1 MYLGYERDRFDM
13 TLVVV
18 PVRFPPSSHSA
29 ATLREAARVAEE
41 RDADLTV
48 LHVDLFQR
56 SGGVSRSDLKRAV
69 EERIGRL
76 DRVRY
81 VVRRGFLVEETIL
94 EEIVAEGADVVVIGS
109 KQAGRWRRMVQ
120 KLLSDPD
127 IDEFLRGQL
136 DCTVITVDADGET
149 TGDERDGDGD
159 VPLPNDGDD

>member
-1 MYLGYERDRFDM
+1 M

-18 PVRFPPSSHSA
+18 PVRYPPSSHSE
-29 ATLREAARVAEE
+29 ATLREAVRVAEE
-41 RDADLTV
+41 RAAELTV
-48 LHVDLFQR
+48 LHVDLYQN

-69 EERIGRL
+69 EERLGRL
-76 DRVRY
+76 GRARY

-127 IDEFLRGQL
+127 IDSFLRSEL
-136 DCTVITVDADGET
+136 DCTVITVDADGGT
-149 TGDERDGDGD
+149 TSNEAGESPGDAAPIPDDGGD
-159 VPLPNDGDD
+159 

>member
-1 MYLGYERDRFDM
+1 M

-18 PVRFPPSSHSA
+18 PVRYPPSSHSA
-29 ATLREAARVAEE
+29 ATLREAVRVAKE

-48 LHVDLFQR
+48 LHVDLYQR

-69 EERIGRL
+69 EDKIGRV
-76 DRVRY
+76 DRARY

-127 IDEFLRGQL
+127 IDAFLRDEL
-136 DCTVITVDADGET
+136 DCTVITVTADGEVT
-149 TGDERDGDGD
+149 TDETETSDDAPPLPGDG
-159 VPLPNDGDD
+159 GD